1 MHRRKFLQQT
11 MMAGAAA
18 AVLNPTILFAAK
30 QPKVRLGFI
39 GVGLRGR
46 DHLELCLQRD
56 DVDVIAI
63 ADPDTQSAIPESQK
77 LIAKYGRKKALEYS
91 KGEED
96 YLNLLKRE
104 DIDAVIIST
113 PWEWH
118 IPQAI
123 AAVKAGKIPAVEVCG
138 ATDVQ
143 ECWDIVNAV
152 ESTGVPL
159 FAMENVCYRRDVMA
173 VLNMV
178 RQGLFGELLH
188 LQGGYQH
195 DLREVKFNDGKQ
207 PYGGGVEFGEKGFS
221 EAKWRTNHSVHR
233 NGDLYPTHGLG
244 PVAMMI
250 DVNRGNRL
258 TALSSVATK
267 ARGLHKYVV
276 DKGGADHP
284 NAKVDFKLGDIV
296 TTSIQTANGETIILS
311 HDTNSPRPYSL
322 NFRVQGTNGLWMD
335 DFNSI
340 YVEGKSPR
348 AHVWEKDETYMKAY
362 DHALWKKYENLAEGA
377 GHGGM
382 DFFVINSFI
391 ESIKRQAPFT
401 MDVYDLATWYA
412 ITPISERSVAE
423 GGSLQQIPDFTR
435 GKWMSRKPIFALN
448 ESGY

>member
-63 ADPDTQSAIPESQK
+63 ADPDAQSAIPESQK

-104 DIDAVIIST
+104 DIDAVVIST

-138 ATDVQ
+138 ATDLQ

-152 ESTGVPL
+152 EATGVPL
-159 FAMENVCYRRDVMA
+159 FTMENVCYRRDVMA

-296 TTSIQTANGETIILS
+296 TTSIQTANGQTIILS

-362 DHALWKKYENLAEGA
+362 DHALWKKYENLANGA

-391 ESIKRQAPFT
+391 ESIKRQAPFS

-448 ESGY
+448 ELGY